1 LKGRDK
7 ACFWTGAKLD
17 NKSAVIKSGGFA
29 HSILWICSGLSTA
42 LDGWT
47 AGSIVSAAFARD
59 DVVSTPSVY
68 VVVEARSAASPESG
82 FFSARARR
90 FKKGRQVYKQ
100 KACIQNSGNS

>member
-42 LDGWT
+42 LDGWM

-59 DVVSTPSVY
+59 DVVSTPSVD
-68 VVVEARSAASPESG
+68 VVVEARSAASSEPG
-82 FFSARARR
+82 FF
-90 FKKGRQVYKQ
+90 FGQVPAFQ
-100 KACIQNSGNS
+100 KRSSGLQTKSLYTE